1 MAFRIHDVTLHLM
14 PSNAGQPGTCT
25 CGPASGVGAPKP
37 PCAASGKPPGGGGK
51 PPGKPGGPPKKR
63 LNALRAQLRETLA
76 PPL

>member
-25 CGPASGVGAPKP
+25 CGPASGAGAPR
-37 PCAASGKPPGGGGK
+37 PCGAASGKPGDGK
-51 PPGKPGGPPKKR
+51 PKPKPAGPPKKR

-76 PPL
+76 PAL